1 MNDDYI
7 IEQTKS
13 ILIDSLNKSRLPS
26 GVLIYI
32 LRDILKQLEG
42 LYDYNVKRGVEEG
55 KTSDNE
61 TFLSESSN
69 EDSNNINENGEE

>member
-61 TFLSESSN
+61 AFFSESSN

>member
-32 LRDILKQLEG
+32 LRDILKQLEEF
-42 LYDYNVKRGVEEG
+42 LILKRNYVERWH
-55 KTSDNE
+55 
-61 TFLSESSN
+61 
-69 EDSNNINENGEE
+69 

>member
-42 LYDYNVKRGVEEG
+42 LYDYNVKRGVEEE
-55 KTSDNE
+55 KTSNDE
-61 TFLSESSN
+61 AFLSESST